1 MATRRRRA
9 AARSARAGTSATG
22 AGGRIGDEDRIVDA
36 ALRLIAEK
44 GWRLT
49 TLADIAAAAGL
60 GLAATLPR
68 FPTKIHVLA
77 AFQRRLDRATLAT
90 PAEADA
96 SVRDRLFELFMRR
109 FDALQKQRGAV
120 ARLARELP
128 RDPCAALGLAP
139 GACGGVRAIAEIA
152 GVDTAPPFG
161 LLRLK
166 ALALVYGYAMR
177 SFLADESPDLSRTM
191 KALDVALARA
201 ETLARSWPGRRRAA
215 PAAA

>member
-9 AARSARAGTSATG
+9 AKSPRAGTGGASAG
-22 AGGRIGDEDRIVDA
+22 SRIRDEDRIVDA

-44 GWRLT
+44 GWRAT
-49 TLADIAAAAGL
+49 TLADVAAAAGL

-68 FPTKIHVLA
+68 FPSKIHVLA

-96 SVRDRLFELFMRR
+96 SVRERLFELFMRR
-109 FDALQKQRGAV
+109 FDALHRERAAV
-120 ARLARELP
+120 TRLARELS
-128 RDPCAALGLAP
+128 RDPCAVLGLAP
-139 GACGGVRAIAEIA
+139 GACGGVRAIAETA

-161 LLRLK
+161 LLRLN

-177 SFLADESPDLSRTM
+177 TFLADDSRDLARTM
-191 KALDVALARA
+191 KALDRALGRA
-201 ETLARSWPGRRRAA
+201 EMLARSGPFGRRAA
-215 PAAA
+215 AQGA